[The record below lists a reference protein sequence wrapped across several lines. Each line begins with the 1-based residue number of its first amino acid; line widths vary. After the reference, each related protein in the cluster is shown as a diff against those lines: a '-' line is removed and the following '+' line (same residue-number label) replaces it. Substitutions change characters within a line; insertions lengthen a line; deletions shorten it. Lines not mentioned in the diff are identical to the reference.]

1 MLMLKNVEADNY
13 PQYLMAC
20 VSWMLIKKKKT
31 ELIVS
36 YITSNQVLVDNHEI

>member
-1 MLMLKNVEADNY
+1 MLMYVVADNY

-20 VSWMLIKKKKT
+20 VSWIAYIKKKKKT

-36 YITSNQVLVDNHEI
+36 YTTSSQVLLDNH